1 MKTGIQTSEF
11 YLSLT
16 TIIGLSLIALA
27 LILTNQTDR
36 LTEVLQSLGLVLG
49 GITASYT
56 LGRSY
61 VKGQVGGEAVPPGS
75 KAGLE

>member
-16 TIIGLSLIALA
+16 TIVGLSLIALA
-27 LILTNQTDR
+27 LILTNQTDK

-61 VKGQVGGEAVPPGS
+61 VKSQVGGEAVPPGS